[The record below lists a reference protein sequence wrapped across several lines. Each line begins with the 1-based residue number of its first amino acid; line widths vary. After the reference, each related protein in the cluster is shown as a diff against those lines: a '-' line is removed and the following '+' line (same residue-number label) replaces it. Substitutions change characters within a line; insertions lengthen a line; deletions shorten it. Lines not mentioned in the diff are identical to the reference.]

1 MASGTRVLTSRD
13 GQSYTFDAGT
23 FCVELLVT
31 GGPGPYAVW
40 EVLHTPADLVAWLR
54 DSRLAGSAPLPD
66 LRITPAELARIKDF
80 RDTLWTVA
88 ADVAHGRPLAAVDL
102 AALNA
107 CAGPV
112 PVPRIDP
119 TTRALEWVAPVTG
132 TQVLGAAAAEAL
144 TMLAGDA
151 TDRLR
156 ECAGDNCKLIFLDT
170 SRPGNRRWCSMQRCG
185 NRNKV
190 RSHRGRSAAAAA
202 E

>member
-13 GQSYTFDAGT
+13 GQTFTFDAGI
-23 FCVELLVT
+23 FCVELLLT
-31 GGPGPYAVW
+31 GGPGSYAIW
-40 EVLHTPADLVAWLR
+40 EILHEPDDLAEWLR
-54 DSRLAGSAPLPD
+54 DSRLAESAPLTD
-66 LRITPAELARIKDF
+66 VRITPAELRRIKEF
-80 RDTLWTVA
+80 RDTLWSVA
-88 ADVAHGRPLAAVDL
+88 TDVAHGRTPAADDL
-102 AALNA
+102 APLNTG
-107 CAGPV
+107 AGPR

-119 TTRALEWVAPVTG
+119 ATRTLEWAGPVTG

-144 TMLAGDA
+144 TLLAGD
-151 TDRLR
+151 TTGRLR

-190 RSHRGRSAAAAA
+190 RSHRGRSAARA